1 MGDRLVA
8 VNSTPLTSIS
18 HAGAIA
24 SLKSQGKLEVKF
36 QRTGT
41 VPAKRV
47 TDAKTGWVDVDGD
60 GGADGGGNSGNER
73 LIHES
78 LGTEKKVILAPED
91 GSLGIS
97 IRGGSEMGLG
107 IYISAC
113 DPHGPAFNS
122 GLKVH
127 VCITIFYIY
136 RIYLRVCFVCVSL
149 SLALSV
155 SLSLS
160 VWWWWRGGVDDTGG
174 LRARDTLD

>member
-47 TDAKTGWVDVDGD
+47 TDAKTGWVDVD

-127 VCITIFYIY
+127 VCIVIFYIY
-136 RIYLRVCFVCVSL
+136 RIYSNVFCVCVLCVCVSFSR
-149 SLALSV
+149 SLP
-155 SLSLS
+155 LSLS
-160 VWWWWRGGVDDTGG
+160 VWWWRWR
-174 LRARDTLD
+174 RWKMSW